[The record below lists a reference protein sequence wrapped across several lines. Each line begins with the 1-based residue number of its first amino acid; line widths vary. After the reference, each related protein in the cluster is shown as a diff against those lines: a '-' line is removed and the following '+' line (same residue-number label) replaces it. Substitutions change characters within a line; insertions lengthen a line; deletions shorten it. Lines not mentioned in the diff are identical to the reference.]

1 MKLAIVQQ
9 WDKTFGY
16 YDIEMNSNIDNNE
29 NNLNKYI
36 SYLKKKKFVI
46 YDWNRDDED
55 DNWDTIFDFISLF
68 EYLNNVRLRVPVRI
82 SLRQSN
88 KKYELKIIKEY
99 KFADRD
105 FCLINNSFE
114 YFIKKCKK
122 YYSQKLTYF
131 KSPKSHFYRQ
141 IYGKFNFKFKNVL

>member
-1 MKLAIVQQ
+1 MKLAIVQL
-9 WDKTFGY
+9 WDKSFGY
-16 YDIEMNSNIDNNE
+16 YDIEMNLNIDNNE

-46 YDWNRDDED
+46 YNWCRDED
-55 DNWDTIFDFISLF
+55 GIEQTIFNFINLF
-68 EYLNNVRLRVPVRI
+68 DYLNNVQLRVPVRR

-105 FCLINNSFE
+105 FCSINNSFE

-122 YYSQKLTYF
+122 YYSQKLAYF
-131 KSPKSHFYRQ
+131 NSPKSHLHRQ
-141 IYGKFNFKFKNVL
+141 RYGKFNFKFKNV

>member
-1 MKLAIVQQ
+1 MKLAIIQQ
-9 WDKTFGY
+9 WDKSFGY
-16 YDIEMNSNIDNNE
+16 YDIEMNLNIDINE

-36 SYLKKKKFVI
+36 SYLKKKKFVV

-55 DNWDTIFDFISLF
+55 GNWESIFDFISLF
-68 EYLNNVRLRVPVRI
+68 DYLNNVRLRVPVRR

-105 FCLINNSFE
+105 FCSINNSFE

-122 YYSQKLTYF
+122 YYSQKLAYF
-131 KSPKSHFYRQ
+131 ISPKSHLHRQ
-141 IYGKFNFKFKNVL
+141 RYGKFNFKFKNV

>member
-9 WDKTFGY
+9 WDKSFGY
-16 YDIEMNSNIDNNE
+16 YDIEMNLNIDNNR

-46 YDWNRDDED
+46 YNWHRDED
-55 DNWDTIFDFISLF
+55 GIEQTIFNFINLF
-68 EYLNNVRLRVPVRI
+68 DYLNNVQLRVPVRR

-122 YYSQKLTYF
+122 YYSQKLAYF
-131 KSPKSHFYRQ
+131 NSPKSYLYRQ
-141 IYGKFNFKFKNVL
+141 RYGKFNFKFKNV

>member
-9 WDKTFGY
+9 WDKSFGY

-55 DNWDTIFDFISLF
+55 GNWETIFDFISLF
-68 EYLNNVRLRVPVRI
+68 YYLNDVQLRVPVRR
-82 SLRQSN
+82 SLRHPN
-88 KKYELKIIKEY
+88 KKYQLKIIEEY

-105 FCLINNSFE
+105 FCSINNSFE

-122 YYSQKLTYF
+122 YYSQKLAYF
-131 KSPKSHFYRQ
+131 NSPKSHLHRQ
-141 IYGKFNFKFKNVL
+141 RYGKFNFKFKNV

>member
-1 MKLAIVQQ
+1 MKLAIIQQ
-9 WDKTFGY
+9 WDKSFGY
-16 YDIEMNSNIDNNE
+16 YDIEMNSNIDNSE

-46 YDWNRDDED
+46 YNWGG
-55 DNWDTIFDFISLF
+55 DNEYSTEQNVIDFIHLF
-68 EYLNNVRLRVPVRI
+68 DYLNNVQLRVPVRRA
-82 SLRQSN
+82 LRQTN

-105 FCLINNSFE
+105 FCSINNSFE

-122 YYSQKLTYF
+122 YYSQKLAYF
-131 KSPKSHFYRQ
+131 NSPKSHLHRQ
-141 IYGKFNFKFKNVL
+141 RYGNFNFKFKNV